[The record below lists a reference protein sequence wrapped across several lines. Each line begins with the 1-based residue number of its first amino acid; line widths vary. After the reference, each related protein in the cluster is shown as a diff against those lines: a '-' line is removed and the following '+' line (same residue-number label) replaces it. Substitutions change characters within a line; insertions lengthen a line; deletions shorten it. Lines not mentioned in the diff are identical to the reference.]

1 MRSLVLTIAAVAL
14 AAGLSGCS
22 KSSTQQQTPSAEST
36 SADQSTAAT
45 TPSPEQMKAIEATL
59 PAPYNT
65 ADLANGQSKFAL
77 CTSCHTVAKGGPNMT
92 GPNLYGIIGSK
103 AATVPDFHFS
113 DVMKASGITWDPQ
126 KLDQW
131 ITDPKVMLPGTKM
144 TFAGLNDPKD
154 RTDVIAYVMVMSGYK
169 AK

>member
-1 MRSLVLTIAAVAL
+1 MRSLVLTIAALSL
-14 AAGLSGCS
+14 ATGLSACG
-22 KSSTQQQTPSAEST
+22 KSSTQQQTQNAQASSSE
-36 SADQSTAAT
+36 QSTAAT
-45 TPSPEQMKAIEATL
+45 PPNPEQMKAIQATL

-65 ADLANGQSKFAL
+65 ADLTNGQSKFAL
-77 CTSCHTVAKGGPNMT
+77 CTSCHTITKGGPNMT
-92 GPNLYGIIGSK
+92 GPNLYGIVGSK

-113 DVMKASGITWDPQ
+113 DVMKASNITWDPQ

-144 TFAGLNDPKD
+144 TFAGLKDPKD

-169 AK
+169 PK

>member
-1 MRSLVLTIAAVAL
+1 MSMRSLVLTL
-14 AAGLSGCS
+14 AAASLAVGLSGCGKS
-22 KSSTQQQTPSAEST
+22 SSTQGADNGGSATE
-36 SADQSTAAT
+36 TAAPPPT
-45 TPSPEQMKAIEATL
+45 LDQMKAQQASL

-65 ADLANGQSKFAL
+65 ADLANGQSRFAL
-77 CTSCHTVAKGGPNMT
+77 CTSCHTIAKGGPNMT

-113 DVMKASGITWDPQ
+113 DVMKASNITWDPQ

-144 TFAGLNDPKD
+144 TFAGMKDPKD
-154 RTDVIAYVMVMSGYK
+154 RTDTIAYVMLASGYK
-169 AK
+169 PK

>member
-1 MRSLVLTIAAVAL
+1 MRALVLTL
-14 AAGLSGCS
+14 AAASLAVGLSGCGKS
-22 KSSTQQQTPSAEST
+22 SSTQGQ
-36 SADQSTAAT
+36 AASDSGAAAAAPPT
-45 TPSPEQMKAIEATL
+45 LDEMKAQQASL

-77 CTSCHTVAKGGPNMT
+77 CTSCHTITKGGPNMT

-113 DVMKASGITWDPQ
+113 DVMKASNITWDPQ
-126 KLDQW
+126 KIDQW
-131 ITDPKVMLPGTKM
+131 ITDPKAMLPGTKM
-144 TFAGLNDPKD
+144 TFAGMKDPKD
-154 RTDVIAYVMVMSGYK
+154 RTDTIAYVMLASGYK

>member
-1 MRSLVLTIAAVAL
+1 MRSLVLTL
-14 AAGLSGCS
+14 AAASLAVGLSGCGKS
-22 KSSTQQQTPSAEST
+22 SSTQTVDTSGAGGAE
-36 SADQSTAAT
+36 TAAAPPT
-45 TPSPEQMKAIEATL
+45 LDQMKATQASL

-77 CTSCHTVAKGGPNMT
+77 CTSCHTIAKGGPNMT

-113 DVMKASGITWDPQ
+113 DVMKASNITWDPQ

-144 TFAGLNDPKD
+144 TFAGMKDPKD
-154 RTDVIAYVMVMSGYK
+154 RTDTIAYVMLASGYK